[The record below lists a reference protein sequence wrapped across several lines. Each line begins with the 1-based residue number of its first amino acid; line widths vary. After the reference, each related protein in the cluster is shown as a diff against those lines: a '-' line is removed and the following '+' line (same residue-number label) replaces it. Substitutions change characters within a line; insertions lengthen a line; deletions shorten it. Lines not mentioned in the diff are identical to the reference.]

1 MTQAESLENVWSP
14 LGHALPHFSLLRSEH
29 SGSRN
34 DCAVSSTM
42 SLTCIANAKWLVLF
56 VNTLPVATVALPI
69 CTSSIKPSKWK
80 RVVCDQM
87 GHEEGGAQPTL
98 KQQPSSIKEC
108 FVLASPISGGK
119 APGGVASRWARWI
132 LSFSCSPVLSLGHEG
147 CSVMW
152 GRSLAAV
159 WSSCR

>member
-1 MTQAESLENVWSP
+1 MISSRTCA
-14 LGHALPHFSLLRSEH
+14 PHFSLLCSEH
-29 SGSRN
+29 SGSPN

-42 SLTCIANAKWLVLF
+42 SLKCVANAQWLVLF
-56 VNTLPVATVALPI
+56 VNTLPVATAALAI

-80 RVVCDQM
+80 QVVCDQM

-132 LSFSCSPVLSLGHEG
+132 LSFSSCFCSPVLSLGREG
-147 CSVMW
+147 CCSVKF
-152 GRSLAAV
+152 L
-159 WSSCR
+159 